1 VNKAVDARKTILV
14 VDDVPMILSAVTD
27 VLEHVGYAVV
37 SGRNGMEGLRLARD
51 CRPDVILLDLALPKS
66 SGVDVLDSLKGS
78 AETRDIPVILMT
90 AYAHLLSGSDARLA
104 AGVIQKPFNVSELLT
119 LVEQVLSGDRGQ
131 ESLAGGA
138 P

>member
-1 VNKAVDARKTILV
+1 MNKAVDARKTILV